1 MMRNGY
7 NKTTTKENEMIKQGN
22 TNTSRKW
29 DKKPCDCCGKDT
41 FTTKIAGGIMRV
53 CDACL
58 AEMEKDINA

>member
-1 MMRNGY
+1 MS
-7 NKTTTKENEMIKQGN
+7 KQGN

-53 CDACL
+53 CEDCV